1 MKKQLLF
8 LLLLPLT
15 LMAHDVP
22 QNVVSKLEQMDS
34 GSAWRG
40 LYYDVMPK
48 LIKERGYKKI
58 VEVGLGYGGHA
69 EQILKSCNIDA
80 YYGVDPFQYN
90 YDVTDGFN
98 GTIGTLS
105 DKHDGQTNFDFL
117 HSWIKDIRLEKY
129 KSKFTLI
136 RKPSVEAALD
146 FADESLDCIFIDGNH
161 RYEQVL
167 NDLKQWYPKLKRGG
181 TMAGDDYWMP
191 EVAAAVTDFFRSK
204 NKPVAL
210 IKSSK
215 KYKIWAVVK

>member
-1 MKKQLLF
+1 MKKLLG
-8 LLLLPLT
+8 LCLLLPCLLT
-15 LMAHDVP
+15 AVEVPKEVAH
-22 QNVVSKLEQMDS
+22 KLEKMDAS
-34 GSAWRG
+34 SAWRG

-48 LIKERGYKKI
+48 LIKERGYKKV

-69 EQILKSCNIDA
+69 EQILKSCDLDA
-80 YYGVDPFQYN
+80 YFGVDPFQYN

-105 DKHDGQTNFDFL
+105 EKHDGQTNFDFL
-117 HSWIKDIRLEKY
+117 YSWIKDVRLEKY
-129 KSKFTLI
+129 KNKFTLI
-136 RKPSVEAALD
+136 RKPSVEAAQD

-167 NDLKQWYPKLKRGG
+167 ADLKQWYPKLKRGG

-210 IKSSK
+210 IRSSK